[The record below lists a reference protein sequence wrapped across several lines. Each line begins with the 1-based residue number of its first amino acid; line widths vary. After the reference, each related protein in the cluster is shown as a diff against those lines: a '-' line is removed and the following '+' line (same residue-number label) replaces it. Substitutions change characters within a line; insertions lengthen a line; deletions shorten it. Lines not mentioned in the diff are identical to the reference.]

1 MLVLITFL
9 LLLVTAA
16 SIAILHFARPDRP
29 YSWLIAS
36 GGAFMAWISVFFWQ
50 LDMPARLSLP
60 AWEPQSL
67 FTASPSLLV
76 DGLSWPYA
84 LSLVTL
90 TLALMLTSIIRK
102 PFPDML
108 AWAGTLAM
116 TAMGLIAVLAD
127 NPLTLVLGWAA
138 IDIVELT
145 TTLRSVNGAEVSE
158 KAVIAF
164 AIRITGL
171 GIVLWASMASL
182 SAGIPL
188 DFETPPAQVGL
199 YLLVAAGLRLGVL
212 PLHLPYTNEPALR
225 RGFGT
230 MLRLVSAASSLVLL
244 ARVQLGSVDSPVTP
258 VLLWLTAIA
267 ALFGGWQWLRA
278 SDELTG
284 RPFWVIGMGSLAVGA
299 ALNAN
304 PVGSVAWGAALI
316 LASSVLF
323 LYSVR
328 QTWLTRLLMPTLVGL
343 SALPFTP
350 AAAGWIPNSSREVS
364 WLFWLAFIPTQA
376 MLMAGFV
383 RHIRQPSVTSL
394 TSQPRWTQVIYPT
407 GLLLPILVHLALA
420 LWGWDGAL
428 NAGNWW
434 VGTAASG
441 LALAL
446 YWLGRKT
453 SLLTPRQAHWVRPGT
468 ATILDRFYGSFWGL
482 YRLLGRASAA
492 LANALE
498 GDGGMVWIILVLV
511 LFISLLRQAGG

>member
-1 MLVLITFL
+1 MFVLITFL
-9 LLLVTAA
+9 LLLVTAV
-16 SIAILHFARPDRP
+16 SLAILNFARPERP
-29 YSWLIAS
+29 YSWLVAS
-36 GGAFMAWISVFFWQ
+36 GGTFAAWISVFFWH
-50 LDMPARLSLP
+50 LDLPALFSLP
-60 AWEPQSL
+60 AWKPEAL
-67 FTASPSLLV
+67 FTSSPALLV

-90 TLALMLTSIIRK
+90 ALALTLTSIIRK

-145 TTLRSVNGAEVSE
+145 TTLRSVNGAAVSE

-164 AIRITGL
+164 AVRITGL
-171 GIVLWASMASL
+171 GIVLWASMSGLA
-182 SAGIPL
+182 AGVPL
-188 DFETPPAQVGL
+188 NFETPPAQIGL

-212 PLHLPYTNEPALR
+212 PLHLPYANEPALR

-258 VLLWLTAIA
+258 ILLSLTAVA

-299 ALNAN
+299 ALLGN
-304 PVGSVAWGAALI
+304 PVGSVAWGVALT
-316 LASSVLF
+316 LVSSVLF

-328 QTWLTRLLMPTLVGL
+328 QTWLTRLLMASLAGL

-350 AAAGWIPNSSREVS
+350 TAAGWIPGQANFGG
-364 WLFWLAFIPTQA
+364 LWLAFIPAQA

-383 RHIRQPSVTSL
+383 IHIRRPSVTSL
-394 TSQPRWTQVIYPT
+394 ASQPPWTQVIYPA
-407 GLLLPILVHLALA
+407 GLLLPILIHLTIAF
-420 LWGWDGAL
+420 WGWDGAL
-428 NAGNWW
+428 NAGTWW
-434 VGTAASG
+434 AGMTASALG
-441 LALAL
+441 LAV

-453 SLLTPRQAHWVRPGT
+453 PIFTPPQAHWVRPR
-468 ATILDRFYGSFWGL
+468 AANIIDRFYGSFWGL
-482 YRLLGRASAA
+482 YRLLGQASTAI
-492 LANALE
+492 ANALE

-511 LFISLLRQAGG
+511 LFVSLLSQAGG

>member
-1 MLVLITFL
+1 MFVLITFL

-60 AWEPQSL
+60 AWKPESL
-67 FTASPSLLV
+67 FTSSPSLLV

-102 PFPDML
+102 PFPNML
-108 AWAGTLAM
+108 TWAGMLAM
-116 TAMGLIAVLAD
+116 TAMGLIAVLSE

-164 AIRITGL
+164 GVRIAGL

-188 DFETPPAQVGL
+188 DFETPPAQISL
-199 YLLVAAGLRLGVL
+199 YLLIAAGLRLGIL
-212 PLHLPYTNEPALR
+212 PLHLPYTNEPTLR

-244 ARVQLGSVDSPVTP
+244 ARVQLGSVDSPLTP
-258 VLLWLTAIA
+258 ILLSLTAIA

-299 ALNAN
+299 ALLGN

-328 QTWLTRLLMPTLVGL
+328 QTWLTRLLMLTLVSL

-350 AAAGWIPNSSREVS
+350 TAAGWLPTQGIF
-364 WLFWLAFIPTQA
+364 WLFWLAFIPAQA

-383 RHIRQPSVTSL
+383 RHMRQPSVTSL
-394 TSQPRWTQVIYPT
+394 TSQPRWTQVIYPA
-407 GLLLPILVHLALA
+407 GLLLPILVHLMLA
-420 LWGWDGAL
+420 FWGWDGAFS
-428 NAGNWW
+428 AGNWW
-434 VGTAASG
+434 VGTAASA
-441 LALAL
+441 LALLL

-453 SLLTPRQAHWVRPGT
+453 HLLSPRQAHWVRPGT
-468 ATILDRFYGSFWGL
+468 ATIFDRFYGSFWGL
-482 YRLLGRASAA
+482 YRLLGQASTAI
-492 LANALE
+492 ANALE

-511 LFISLLRQAGG
+511 LFISLLGQAGG